1 MQFERIGL
9 VVPNLAFRGQPI
21 AVTNWGEPL
30 LYSGIAVEE
39 QQDEHGLCY
48 EQVAP
53 TG

>member
-1 MQFERIGL
+1 MQFERVGL
-9 VVPNLAFRGQPI
+9 VVSRFFM
-21 AVTNWGEPL
+21 
-30 LYSGIAVEE
+30 AVEE